1 MLRQTGDLIPILALV
16 SPLGDVIA
24 ASESSNSAADA
35 GILAF
40 ELPFTGDYT
49 IIARR
54 EGRELGARG
63 KTGGQYELTLALRGP
78 GTGAVNTLLMPAT
91 TIKGRLSDN
100 SPVPLDVMT

>member
-24 ASESSNSAADA
+24 ASDSTNSSADA

-54 EGRELGARG
+54 EGNELGARG
-63 KTGGQYELTLALRGP
+63 KTAGQYELTLALRGP
-78 GTGAVNTLLMPAT
+78 GPAAVNTPFT
-91 TIKGRLSDN
+91 PPNTIKGRPRDN
-100 SPVPLDVMT
+100 SPGSLF